1 MPATPDADN
10 FFDFLRLELVGY
22 FSLKPVLVL
31 LIALAGTLAIYPTL
45 NFLWAMWVNDPLK
58 SLGMFIPLVSVV
70 LLLRAWRSIG
80 WELRGT
86 WWGLAVILLTVA
98 AVHLRSQAV
107 LLLVLSASWSLYIPP
122 HGVVIFAYA
131 SGVVLLFGGTRLYR
145 AALFPIL
152 LLLCVDPVPH
162 IFNVFVDLPLQ
173 RISAHVA
180 RGFAMA
186 LGQPLTSDQLRLMF
200 TPDFGMFIAPGCNG
214 IRGATTMGYIALV
227 SGYLYRFR
235 LRAWALLVA
244 GAILLGYIFNFL
256 RLCVLVLYYLV
267 ALKIVWLQD
276 KATNG
281 DYVIGAC
288 LFTIAATLLI
298 LAIRRAGRRPGVTE
312 REHAEDPDVLAR
324 KAKHDTRALHTYYPR
339 LAVFVAVVAIGSVA
353 YAVPWAKSMSRAVTG
368 VAEKQQAAFTGHFPQ
383 QMGAYTLS
391 RTWKEQLSTG
401 TIIYEWAEY
410 VRNDNGLRIQLGVSP
425 VLGAHDT
432 TLCHVARGE
441 DSIWQGTIDFPS
453 ANHTDESFSAS
464 MYNDGVSQF
473 VEASTQC
480 TLAGCGEYTHMRSHF
495 GIIFSLPHAGALL
508 QQPDEAKPLPI
519 LLRAETID
527 VAQPKDAARAL
538 LLGELR
544 GFVGEIDLAQLT
556 AEYRGPA
563 TANGLPP
570 E

>member
-10 FFDFLRLELVGY
+10 FTAFLRQELSGY
-22 FSLKPVLVL
+22 FAFKPVLAL
-31 LIALAGTLAIYPTL
+31 LVALAGTLAIFPTL
-45 NFLWAMWVNDPLK
+45 DYLWAMWVYDPLK
-58 SLGMFIPLVSVV
+58 SLGMFIPLVSAA

-80 WELRGT
+80 WEIRGT
-86 WWGLAVILLTVA
+86 GWGLAIILVTIA

-186 LGQPLTSDQLRLMF
+186 LGQPLTPDQLRLMF

-227 SGYLYRFR
+227 AGYIYRFR
-235 LRAWALLVA
+235 LRVWALVVA
-244 GAILLGYIFNFL
+244 GAILLGYLFNFL

-267 ALKIVWLQD
+267 ALKIVWMQD
-276 KATNG
+276 KATGG
-281 DYVIGAC
+281 DYIIGAC
-288 LFTIAATLLI
+288 LFTFAAALLV
-298 LAIRRAGRRPGVTE
+298 LAIRKAGHTRGLTE
-312 REHAEDPDVLAR
+312 RASTENPDALALAAAQDE
-324 KAKHDTRALHTYYPR
+324 KAQSSYYPR
-339 LAVFVAVVAIGSVA
+339 LFALLGVVVLGSIA
-353 YAVPWAKSMSRAVTG
+353 YAVPATTKIARAISG
-368 VAEKQQAAFTGHFPQ
+368 AEHRQPAAFTGQFPQ

-401 TIIYEWAEY
+401 VIIYEWAEY
-410 VRNDNGLRIQLGVSP
+410 VRSDNGLRIQMGISP

-441 DSIWQGTIDFPS
+441 DAIWQGTVTFPS
-453 ANHTDESFSAS
+453 AGHTDESFSAS

-480 TLAGCGEYTHMRSHF
+480 TLAGCGEYTMVRSHF
-495 GIIFSLPHAGALL
+495 GIIFSLPRAGALL
-508 QQPDEAKPLPI
+508 QQGETKPLPV

-527 VAQPKDAARAL
+527 VAMSREAARTL

-544 GFVGEIDLAQLT
+544 GFVNEIDLAELT
-556 AEYRGPA
+556 NEYRGPA
-563 TANGLPP
+563 TVDAAPAK
-570 E
+570 

>member
-10 FFDFLRLELVGY
+10 FPAFLRQELSG
-22 FSLKPVLVL
+22 FFTFKPVL
-31 LIALAGTLAIYPTL
+31 ALVVALVGTLAIFPTL
-45 NFLWAMWVNDPLK
+45 DYLWAMWVYDPLK
-58 SLGMFIPLVSVV
+58 SLGMFIPLVSLA
-70 LLLRAWRSIG
+70 LLLRAWRRIG
-80 WELRGT
+80 WEIRGT
-86 WWGLAVILLTVA
+86 WWGLVIILVTIA
-98 AVHLRSQAV
+98 AVHVRSQAV

-186 LGQPLTSDQLRLMF
+186 LGQPLTPDQLRLMF

-227 SGYLYRFR
+227 AGYIYRFR
-235 LRAWALLVA
+235 LRVWALLVA
-244 GAILLGYIFNFL
+244 GAILLGYVFNFL

-267 ALKIVWLQD
+267 ALKIVWMQD
-276 KATNG
+276 KATGG
-281 DYVIGAC
+281 DYIIGAC
-288 LFTIAATLLI
+288 LFTLAAALLVI
-298 LAIRRAGRRPGVTE
+298 VIRKAGHKRGLTE
-312 REHAEDPDVLAR
+312 QEPADDSEAQAQAAAEDAGAQR
-324 KAKHDTRALHTYYPR
+324 TYYPR
-339 LAVFVAVVAIGSVA
+339 LAALAVVVVLGSVA
-353 YAVPWAKSMSRAVTG
+353 YAVPATTKIVRGISG
-368 VAEKQQAAFTGHFPQ
+368 AEHHQPAAFTGHFAQ
-383 QMGAYTLS
+383 QMGAYTLA

-401 TIIYEWAEY
+401 VIIYEWAEY
-410 VRNDNGLRIQLGVSP
+410 VRNDNGLRIQLGISP
-425 VLGAHDT
+425 VMGAHDT

-441 DSIWQGTIDFPS
+441 DAIWQGTVNLPS
-453 ANHTDESFSAS
+453 AGHAEESFSAS

-480 TLAGCGEYTHMRSHF
+480 TLAGCGQYTVVRSHF

-508 QQPDEAKPLPI
+508 QQESKPLPV
-519 LLRAETID
+519 LLRAETTD
-527 VAQPKDAARAL
+527 VAMPREAARTM

-544 GFVGEIDLAQLT
+544 GFVSEIDLAELT
-556 AEYRGPA
+556 SEYRGPA
-563 TANGLPP
+563 GAEATP
-570 E
+570 EQ

>member
-1 MPATPDADN
+1 MPATPDADS
-10 FFDFLRLELVGY
+10 FLDFLRLEIAGY
-22 FSLKPVLVL
+22 FSLRPVLVL
-31 LIALAGTLAIYPTL
+31 CAAVAGCVAIYPTW
-45 NFLWAMWVNDPLK
+45 NYLWAMWANDPLK
-58 SLGMFIPLVSVV
+58 SLGVFIPLVSMA

-80 WELRGT
+80 WEMRGT
-86 WWGLAVILLTVA
+86 WWGLVVILLTVA

-122 HGVVIFAYA
+122 HGVVVFAYA

-145 AALFPIL
+145 AALFPLL

-180 RGFAMA
+180 RGFAHV
-186 LGQPLTSDQLRLMF
+186 LGFPLTSDQLRLMF

-227 SGYLYRFR
+227 AGYLYRFKW
-235 LRAWALLVA
+235 RAWALLVA
-244 GAILLGYIFNFL
+244 GAVLLGYVFNFL

-298 LAIRRAGRRPGVTE
+298 LAIRKAGRRPGVTDTTK
-312 REHAEDPDVLAR
+312 RPDADTEASR
-324 KAKHDTRALHTYYPR
+324 AKHDGRALHTYSRR
-339 LAVFVAVVAIGSVA
+339 LAVFVAVVAVGSVA
-353 YAVPWAKSMSRAVTG
+353 YAVPWARSMKRVVTG
-368 VAEKQQAAFTGHFPQ
+368 DLAGNPTHGWDGHFPQ
-383 QMGAYTLS
+383 QLGPYTLS
-391 RTWKEQLSTG
+391 RTWQETLSTG
-401 TIIYEWAEY
+401 TVIYQWAEY
-410 VRNDNGLRIQLGVSP
+410 VRNDTGMRIQLGVSP

-441 DSIWQGTIDFPS
+441 DAIWQSTVNLPS
-453 ANHTDESFSAS
+453 ADHTDESFSAS

-480 TLAGCGEYTHMRSHF
+480 TLAGCGEYTAMRSHF

-519 LLRAETID
+519 LLRVETID

-538 LLGELR
+538 LLNELR
-544 GFVGEIDLAQLT
+544 IFVSEISLAQLT
-556 AEYRGPA
+556 AQYRGTA
-563 TANGLPP
+563 TQGG
-570 E
+570 

>member
-10 FFDFLRLELVGY
+10 FLDFLRLELIGY
-22 FSLKPVLVL
+22 FTLRPVLVL
-31 LIALAGTLAIYPTL
+31 LAAFAGTLAIYPTL
-45 NFLWAMWVNDPLK
+45 GYLWALWLYDPLK
-58 SLGMFIPLVSVV
+58 SLGMFIPLVSVA
-70 LLLRAWRSIG
+70 LLLRAWRNIG
-80 WELRGT
+80 WEMHGT
-86 WWGLAVILLTVA
+86 WWGLAVIALTVG
-98 AVHLRSQAV
+98 AVHLRSQAL

-122 HGVVIFAYA
+122 HGIVIFAYA

-180 RGFAMA
+180 RGFAHV
-186 LGQPLTSDQLRLMF
+186 LGFPLTSDQLRLMF

-214 IRGATTMGYIALV
+214 IRGATTMGYIALIA
-227 SGYLYRFR
+227 GYLYRFR
-235 LRAWALLVA
+235 LRAWVLLVA
-244 GAILLGYIFNFL
+244 GAILLGYVFNFL

-288 LFTIAATLLI
+288 LFTIAATLLV
-298 LAIRRAGRRPGVTE
+298 LAIRKAGRKRSVVEPE
-312 REHAEDPDVLAR
+312 PKDNSEALAVE
-324 KAKHDTRALHTYYPR
+324 AAHDTRSLRSYYPR
-339 LAVFVAVVAIGSVA
+339 LTAFLVLVAIGSVA
-353 YAVPWAKSMSRAVTG
+353 YAVPWATSMSRVMTG
-368 VAEKQQAAFTGHFPQ
+368 AAKQQTAFIGHFPQ

-401 TIIYEWAEY
+401 VIVYEWAEY
-410 VRNDNGLRIQLGVSP
+410 VRNDNGLRIQLGISP
-425 VLGAHDT
+425 GMGAHDT

-441 DSIWQGTIDFPS
+441 DAIWQSTVVFPS
-453 ANHTDESFSAS
+453 ADHTDESFSAS

-473 VEASTQC
+473 VEASTLC
-480 TLAGCGEYTHMRSHF
+480 TLAGCGEYTSVHSHF
-495 GIIFSLPHAGALL
+495 GIIFSLPHAGTIL

-538 LLGELR
+538 LLNELR
-544 GFVGEIDLAQLT
+544 GFVREISLTQLT
-556 AEYRGPA
+556 AEYRGPVA
-563 TANGLPP
+563 APGIPQQ
-570 E
+570 

>member
-10 FFDFLRLELVGY
+10 FLDFLRLELIGY
-22 FSLKPVLVL
+22 FALRPVLVL
-31 LIALAGTLAIYPTL
+31 LAALAGTLAIYPTL
-45 NFLWAMWVNDPLK
+45 NYLWALWLYDPLK
-58 SLGMFIPLVSVV
+58 SLGMFIPLVSVA
-70 LLLRAWRSIG
+70 LLLRAWRNIG
-80 WELRGT
+80 WEMRGT
-86 WWGLAVILLTVA
+86 WWGLAVIALTVG
-98 AVHLRSQAV
+98 AVHLRSQAL

-145 AALFPIL
+145 AALFPLL

-180 RGFAMA
+180 RGFAHV
-186 LGQPLTSDQLRLMF
+186 LGFPLTSDQLRLMF

-214 IRGATTMGYIALV
+214 IRGATTMGYIALIA
-227 SGYLYRFR
+227 GYIYRFR

-244 GAILLGYIFNFL
+244 GAILLGYVFNFL

-288 LFTIAATLLI
+288 LFTLAATLLVLTI
-298 LAIRRAGRRPGVTE
+298 RKAGRERGVVEPAPKDESAALAIEAS
-312 REHAEDPDVLAR
+312 
-324 KAKHDTRALHTYYPR
+324 HDTRSLRSYFPR
-339 LAVFVAVVAIGSVA
+339 LTAFVVLVAIGSVA
-353 YAVPWAKSMSRAVTG
+353 YAVPWATSMSRVVTG
-368 VAEKQQAAFTGHFPQ
+368 AAAKQQTAFIGSFPQ

-391 RTWKEQLSTG
+391 RTWKEQLVTG
-401 TIIYEWAEY
+401 VIVYEWAEY
-410 VRNDNGLRIQLGVSP
+410 VRNDNGLRIQLGISP
-425 VLGAHDT
+425 GLGAHDA
-432 TLCHVARGE
+432 TLCHIARGE
-441 DSIWQGTIDFPS
+441 DAIWQGTVNFPS
-453 ANHTDESFSAS
+453 ADHSDESFSAS

-473 VEASTQC
+473 VEASTLC
-480 TLAGCGEYTHMRSHF
+480 TLAGCGEYSTVHSHF
-495 GIIFSLPHAGALL
+495 GIIFSLPHAGTIL
-508 QQPDEAKPLPI
+508 QQPDEAKPLPV

-527 VAQPKDAARAL
+527 VAQPKDAARVL
-538 LLGELR
+538 LLNELR
-544 GFVGEIDLAQLT
+544 GFVGDISLAQLT

-563 TANGLPP
+563 ASSGAPTQ
-570 E
+570 

>member
-1 MPATPDADN
+1 MPATHDAET
-10 FFDFLRLELVGY
+10 FLDFLRQDLAGY
-22 FSLKPVLVL
+22 FALKPVLVL
-31 LIALAGTLAIYPTL
+31 VAAIAGTLAIYPTL
-45 NFLWAMWVNDPLK
+45 NFLWTMWIYDPLK

-70 LLLRAWRSIG
+70 LLLRAWRGIG
-80 WELRGT
+80 WEMRGT
-86 WWGLAVILLTVA
+86 WWGLAVIVLTVI

-122 HGVVIFAYA
+122 HGIVIFAYA

-180 RGFAMA
+180 RGFAHV
-186 LGQPLTSDQLRLMF
+186 LGFPLTSDQLRLMF

-227 SGYLYRFR
+227 AGYLYRFR

-244 GAILLGYIFNFL
+244 GAILLGYVFNFL

-288 LFTIAATLLI
+288 LFTIAATLLV
-298 LAIRRAGRRPGVTE
+298 LAIRKAGRKPGVVE
-312 REHAEDPDVLAR
+312 SSPLPDPDVEAQ
-324 KAKHDTRALHTYYPR
+324 KAKHDTRALSSYYPR
-339 LAVFVAVVAIGSVA
+339 LAVFLVVMALGSVA
-353 YAVPWAKSMSRAVTG
+353 YAMPWARSMARTVTG
-368 VAEKQQAAFTGHFPQ
+368 SAAQQQTAFTGNFPQ

-401 TIIYEWAEY
+401 VVVYEWAEY
-410 VRNDNGLRIQLGVSP
+410 VRNDNGMRIQLGVSP
-425 VLGAHDT
+425 VLGSHDT
-432 TLCHVARGE
+432 MLCHVARGE
-441 DSIWQGTIDFPS
+441 DAIWQGTVSFHS
-453 ANHTDESFSAS
+453 AGHADESFSAS

-473 VEASTQC
+473 VEMSTQC
-480 TLAGCGEYTHMRSHF
+480 TLAGCGEYTSIHSHF
-495 GIIFSLPHAGALL
+495 GIIFSLPHAGTLL
-508 QQPDEAKPLPI
+508 QQPDQAKPLPV

-527 VAQPKDAARAL
+527 VAQPKDEARAA

-544 GFVGEIDLAQLT
+544 SFVGDIDLAQLT
-556 AEYRGPA
+556 AEYRGPDS
-563 TANGLPP
+563 NSLPP
-570 E
+570 Q

>member
-1 MPATPDADN
+1 
-10 FFDFLRLELVGY
+10 LVI
-22 FSLKPVLVL
+22 LT
-31 LIALAGTLAIYPTL
+31 ALAGTLAIYPTL
-45 NFLWAMWVNDPLK
+45 NYLTTMWIYDPLK
-58 SLGMFIPLVSVV
+58 SLGMFIPLVSLA
-70 LLLRAWRSIG
+70 LLLRAWRGIG
-80 WELRGT
+80 WEMRGT
-86 WWGLAVILLTVA
+86 WWGLAVIVLTVG

-122 HGVVIFAYA
+122 HGIVIFAYA

-145 AALFPIL
+145 AALFPLL

-180 RGFAMA
+180 RGFAHV
-186 LGQPLTSDQLRLMF
+186 LGFPLTSDQLRLMF

-227 SGYLYRFR
+227 AGYLYRFR

-244 GAILLGYIFNFL
+244 GAVLLGYLFNFL

-298 LAIRRAGRRPGVTE
+298 LAIRKAGRRPGVTD
-312 REHAEDPDVLAR
+312 HSQLPDPDVEAQR
-324 KAKHDTRALHTYYPR
+324 AKHDGRALHTYMPR
-339 LAVFVAVVAIGSVA
+339 LIVFIVVMAIGSVA
-353 YAVPWAKSMSRAVTG
+353 YAVPWARSMSRMVTG
-368 VAEKQQAAFTGHFPQ
+368 ATEKQQAAFTGHFPQ

-401 TIIYEWAEY
+401 TVVYEWAEY
-410 VRNDNGLRIQLGVSP
+410 VRSDNGLRIQLGVSP

-441 DSIWQGTIDFPS
+441 DAIWQGTVDLPA
-453 ANHTDESFSAS
+453 ANHADESFSAS

-495 GIIFSLPHAGALL
+495 GIIFSLPHAGTLL
-508 QQPDEAKPLPI
+508 EQPDEAKPLPV

-527 VAQPKDAARAL
+527 VAQPKDEARVL
-538 LLGELR
+538 LLNELR
-544 GFVGEIDLAQLT
+544 GFVSEIDLTQLT
-556 AEYRGPA
+556 AEYRGPDSPA
-563 TANGLPP
+563 GSPAQ
-570 E
+570 

>member
-10 FFDFLRLELVGY
+10 FFHFLRLELTGY
-22 FSLKPVLVL
+22 FSLRPVVAILAAV
-31 LIALAGTLAIYPTL
+31 AGTLAIYPTMS
-45 NFLWAMWVNDPLK
+45 FLWALWIYDPLK
-58 SLGMFIPLVSVV
+58 SLGMFIPLVSVA
-70 LLLRAWRSIG
+70 LLLRAWRGIG
-80 WELRGT
+80 WEMRGT
-86 WWGLAVILLTVA
+86 WWGLGVIALTVA

-107 LLLVLSASWSLYIPP
+107 LLLVLSASWSLYVPP
-122 HGVVIFAYA
+122 HGVVLFAYA

-180 RGFAMA
+180 RGFAHV
-186 LGQPLTSDQLRLMF
+186 LGFPLTSDQLRLMF

-214 IRGATTMGYIALV
+214 IRGATTMGYIALI

-244 GAILLGYIFNFL
+244 GAILLGYVFNFL

-288 LFTIAATLLI
+288 LFTIAATLLV
-298 LAIRRAGRRPGVTE
+298 LAIRKAGRKRGVVE
-312 REHAEDPDVLAR
+312 PAHADHSEEFALEAS
-324 KAKHDTRALHTYYPR
+324 HDTRALRSYWPR
-339 LAVFVAVVAIGSVA
+339 MAVFLGVVAIGSVA
-353 YAVPWAKSMSRAVTG
+353 YAVPWATSMSRMVTG
-368 VAEKQQAAFTGHFPQ
+368 ATQKQQAAFTGHFPQ

-401 TIIYEWAEY
+401 IIIYEWAEY

-432 TLCHVARGE
+432 TLCHIARGE
-441 DSIWQGTIDFPS
+441 DAIWQGTINLPS
-453 ANHTDESFSAS
+453 ADHTDESFSAS

-473 VEASTQC
+473 VEASTLC
-480 TLAGCGEYTHMRSHF
+480 TLAGCGEYTTLHSHF
-495 GIIFSLPHAGALL
+495 GIIFSLPHAGTLL
-508 QQPDEAKPLPI
+508 QQPDEAKPLPV
-519 LLRAETID
+519 LLRAETTD

-538 LLGELR
+538 LLGELM
-544 GFVGEIDLAQLT
+544 GFVSEISLAQLT
-556 AEYRGPA
+556 AEYRGPVTGA
-563 TANGLPP
+563 GAPP
-570 E
+570 Q

>member
-10 FFDFLRLELVGY
+10 FPAFLRQELSG
-22 FSLKPVLVL
+22 FFTFKPVLAL
-31 LIALAGTLAIYPTL
+31 LVALAGTLAIFPTL
-45 NFLWAMWVNDPLK
+45 DYLWAMWVYDPLK
-58 SLGMFIPLVSVV
+58 SLGMFIPLVSLA

-80 WELRGT
+80 WEIRGT
-86 WWGLAVILLTVA
+86 GWGLVLILITIA

-186 LGQPLTSDQLRLMF
+186 LGQPLTPDQLRLMF

-227 SGYLYRFR
+227 AGYIYRFR
-235 LRAWALLVA
+235 PRVWALLVA
-244 GAILLGYIFNFL
+244 GAVLLGYVFNFL

-267 ALKIVWLQD
+267 ALKIVWMQD
-276 KATNG
+276 KATGG
-281 DYVIGAC
+281 DYIIGAC
-288 LFTIAATLLI
+288 LFTIAAALLV
-298 LAIRRAGRRPGVTE
+298 LAIRKAGNKRGLTE
-312 REHAEDPDVLAR
+312 PAHTGDPDALAIAAAQDEQAQR
-324 KAKHDTRALHTYYPR
+324 SYYPR
-339 LAVFVAVVAIGSVA
+339 LFALLGLVVLGSIA
-353 YAVPWAKSMSRAVTG
+353 YAVPATTKIVRGISG
-368 VAEKQQAAFTGHFPQ
+368 AEHHQAAAFTGHFPQ

-401 TIIYEWAEY
+401 VIIYEWAEY
-410 VRNDNGLRIQLGVSP
+410 VRNDNGLRIQMGISP

-441 DSIWQGTIDFPS
+441 DAIWQGTISMPS
-453 ANHTDESFSAS
+453 SGNSNESFSAS

-480 TLAGCGEYTHMRSHF
+480 TLAGCGEYTVVHSHF
-495 GIIFSLPHAGALL
+495 GIIFSLPHAGTLL
-508 QQPDEAKPLPI
+508 QQPGESKPLPV
-519 LLRAETID
+519 LLRAETTD
-527 VAQPKDAARAL
+527 VVMPKDTARTL

-544 GFVGEIDLAQLT
+544 GFVNEINLAELT
-556 AEYRGPA
+556 SEYRGPA
-563 TANGLPP
+563 SADGMPVQ
-570 E
+570 